1 MRGKAAPKRKIDP
14 DPKFGS
20 EVIAKF
26 INQIMSKG
34 KKATAQR
41 VVYGA
46 FDIIS
51 EKTKRDPLEIFNEAL
66 KNISPSVEVRGK
78 RVGGANYQ
86 VPMAVRSERRLALS
100 FRWIIEAARKR
111 KGKPMSEKLAME
123 LMDAALKQGEAMKKK
138 TDVYRQAESNRAFA
152 HFSR

>member
-152 HFSR
+152 PFSR